1 LDDLKDYEES
11 ERIAA
16 RVAAALT
23 AYIKR
28 DIGLA
33 AEAVVAGEDSD
44 TTSGRTFAMEPGLV
58 FDGLLPGEDVGT
70 IDSKRP
76 NPNLEQFRN
85 AMLRAVAAGTG
96 TRFSSIAKNY
106 NGTYSAQRQEL
117 VEAVTHYR
125 RLFDYLRSRFYLP
138 VWQRFIDASR
148 LAGLVRIP
156 AGVDQASLYRP
167 EVRPPRMPW
176 IAPDKELNAF
186 ETAVSNGFMSRA
198 QVIRDIG
205 GDPAVVDAQLK
216 ADKFDVRPVASKTPS
231 DPQAIDNEPVAE
243 KSEDVKEQDDQE
255 AA

>member
-1 LDDLKDYEES
+1 
-11 ERIAA
+11 
-16 RVAAALT
+16 LT

-33 AEAVVAGEDSD
+33 SEAVVAGEDSD

-138 VWQRFIDASR
+138 VWQRFIDSCR

-167 EVRPPRMPW
+167 EVRPPNMPW
-176 IAPDKELNAF
+176 IDPLKEIKAYQGMV
-186 ETAVSNGFMSRA
+186 ESGFRSRH
-198 QVIRDIG
+198 QVIRDLG
-205 GDPAVVDAQLK
+205 SDPATVDAQLE
-216 ADKFDVRPVASKTPS
+216 ADPLDIRPAPKQVEMMGPT
-231 DPQAIDNEPVAE
+231 AE
-243 KSEDVKEQDDQE
+243 APEAPDEDDEDDAEDDMEE

>member
-1 LDDLKDYEES
+1 
-11 ERIAA
+11 
-16 RVAAALT
+16 
-23 AYIKR
+23 
-28 DIGLA
+28 
-33 AEAVVAGEDSD
+33 
-44 TTSGRTFAMEPGLV
+44 MEPGLV

-125 RLFDYLRSRFYLP
+125 RLFDYLRARFYLP
-138 VWQRFIDASR
+138 VWQRFVDASR

-156 AGVDQASLYRP
+156 AGVEPMSIYRP
-167 EVRPPRMPW
+167 EIRSPRMPW
-176 IAPDKELNAF
+176 ISPDDELKAF
-186 ETAVSNGFMSRA
+186 EIAVTNGFMSRV
-198 QVIRDIG
+198 QVIRDMG
-205 GDPAVVDAQLK
+205 GDPAVVDAQLA
-216 ADKFDVRPVASKTPS
+216 ADTFDVRPVASKSPS
-231 DPQAIDNEPVAE
+231 NLQAIDNEPANQQPE
-243 KSEDVKEQDDQE
+243 NEEDQDAKE